1 MLKFLSALIFVL
13 ILEVNGGYLLA
24 NSQQDYSSDLISWEE
39 NIDVAIEYLRDA
51 EELLKDGDRING
63 CAKQKEASI
72 YGVTATKSLITALT
86 KNGSS
91 DNFSDLEAGLKKWK
105 ELGDF
110 CGKIKMKGIK
120 NAISH

>member
-1 MLKFLSALIFVL
+1 MLKFLIALIFVL
-13 ILEVNGGYLLA
+13 ILELNADYLLA
-24 NSQQDYSSDLISWEE
+24 DSREDYSSDLISWEK

-51 EELLKDGDRING
+51 EKLLKDGDRING

-86 KNGSS
+86 KNGST
-91 DNFSDLEAGLKKWK
+91 DDFSDLEAGLKKWN

-110 CGKIKMKGIK
+110 CGKIKMKGIEYS
-120 NAISH
+120 ISH